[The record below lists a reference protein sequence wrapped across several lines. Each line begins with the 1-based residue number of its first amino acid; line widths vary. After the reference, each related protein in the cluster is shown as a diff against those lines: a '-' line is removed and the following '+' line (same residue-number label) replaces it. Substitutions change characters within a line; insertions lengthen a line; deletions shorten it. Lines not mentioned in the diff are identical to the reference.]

1 MSEHESPFAADH
13 RAFGLAIIERIE
25 ANTGL
30 EIRKLFEQDLSA
42 HEIRERMREL
52 IVVYVERTL
61 AEEKPSSEWPLAGQ
75 PIDVRQTLFGASGV
89 NVVPDVA
96 VTEQRYQEIRRY
108 QGQQIQTYLKKVT
121 DGLSLLKDGMTPAQA
136 AATIAAGGL
145 ASFGVAMIW
154 GTFVALQSGA
164 AFMSA
169 LAAGV
174 VAMGSMTVVVGVA
187 LVIVAELLIFF
198 LVLNKK
204 VFLGMV
210 FNNTGLNLVVR
221 DWRAGTSGAARGDLF
236 MNTGS
241 MTSFMETHENP
252 NLDSPLV
259 QVVERLFLGPG
270 NPDNLVSAG
279 IFCAEK
285 NFGFYGT
292 EGVMLLSPR
301 SRGDIRFAFLF
312 ACPYTL
318 DNGVNV
324 AIGGPDSARR
334 YFDSLYSQRGIER
347 HAAQRGFSLLARVGF
362 PRGGEACGFVAI
374 DSETA

>member
-13 RAFGLAIIERIE
+13 RAFGLAIIERVE

-30 EIRKLFEQDLSA
+30 RIRNLFEQDLSA
-42 HEIRERMREL
+42 REIRERMHQQ
-52 IVVYVERTL
+52 ITAYVERKL
-61 AEEKPSSEWPLAGQ
+61 AEEKPGSEWPLAGQ
-75 PIDVRQTLFGASGV
+75 PVDVRQALFGAGGV

-96 VTEQRYQEIRRY
+96 VTEQRYREIKQY
-108 QGQQIQTYLKKVT
+108 QGQQINNYLKGVT
-121 DGLSLLKDGMTPAQA
+121 DGLSLLKDNMTPGQA
-136 AATIAAGGL
+136 AGTIAASGL
-145 ASFGVAMIW
+145 ASFGAAMLW
-154 GTFVALQSGA
+154 GTFTALQAGA
-164 AFMSA
+164 AFIPA
-169 LAAGV
+169 LTAGV
-174 VAMGSMTVVVGVA
+174 AAMGSMTVVVGVA
-187 LVIVAELLIFF
+187 LVIIAELLIFF

-241 MTSFMETHENP
+241 MISFMETHENP

-259 QVVERLFLGPG
+259 QVVSRLFVKPG
-270 NPDNLVSAG
+270 DPDNLVSAG

-285 NFGFYGT
+285 NIGFYGT
-292 EGVMLLSPR
+292 EGVMLLS
-301 SRGDIRFAFLF
+301 SQSTGSLRFAFVF

-324 AIGGPDSARR
+324 AIGGPTSAKG
-334 YFDSLYSQRGIER
+334 YFDGLYGRRGIER
-347 HAAQRGFSLLARVGF
+347 VAAQGNFRLLAKVGF
-362 PRGGEACGFVAI
+362 PRGGEACGFAAL
-374 DSETA
+374 DSE

>member
-25 ANTGL
+25 ANTDL
-30 EIRKLFEQDLSA
+30 TIRSLFEQDLSA
-42 HEIRERMREL
+42 NEIRERMHEV
-52 IVVYVERTL
+52 IVGYVERKL
-61 AEEKPSSEWPLAGQ
+61 AEEKSSSEWPLAGRA
-75 PIDVRQTLFGASGV
+75 INVRQALFGASGV
-89 NVVPDVA
+89 NVVPDMA
-96 VTEQRYQEIRRY
+96 VTEQRYREIKRY
-108 QGQQIQTYLKKVT
+108 QGQQINAYLKNVT
-121 DGLSLLKDGMTPAQA
+121 DGLSRLKENMTPAQA
-136 AATIAAGGL
+136 AGTIAASGL
-145 ASFGVAMIW
+145 ASFGIAMIG
-154 GTFVALQSGA
+154 GTFAALQAGA
-164 AFMSA
+164 ALLPA

-174 VAMGSMTVVVGVA
+174 AAMGSMAVVVGVA

-210 FNNTGLNLVVR
+210 FNNTDLNLVVR

-241 MTSFMETHENP
+241 MTYFMETHETP

-259 QVVERLFLGPG
+259 QVVSRLFLGSG

-292 EGVMLLSPR
+292 EGVMLLS
-301 SRGDIRFAFLF
+301 SHKTAELRFAFVF

-324 AIGGPDSARR
+324 AIGGPNPAQG
-334 YFDSLYSQRGIER
+334 YFNALYGGRGLER
-347 HAAQRGFSLLARVGF
+347 HAAQRGFTLLAKAGAL
-362 PRGGEACGFVAI
+362 RGGEACGFAAL
-374 DSETA
+374 DSAA